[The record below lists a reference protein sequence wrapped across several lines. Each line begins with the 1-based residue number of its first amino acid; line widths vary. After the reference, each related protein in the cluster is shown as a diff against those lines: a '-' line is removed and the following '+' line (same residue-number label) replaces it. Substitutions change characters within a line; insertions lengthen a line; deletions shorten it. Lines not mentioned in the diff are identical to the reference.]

1 MNGYKVLLAIGTAL
15 AHDSGRRIE
24 VPVLAPNTLEAA
36 VLGERNGTVI
46 VGDCEYVHALRVTPI
61 RTSHVSFTPGQAL
74 AMAV

>member
-1 MNGYKVLLAIGTAL
+1 MNGYKVLLAVGTAL
-15 AHDSGRRIE
+15 AHDSGRRLE

-36 VLGERNGTVI
+36 VLGERNGNVI